1 MGIIITYP
9 SYSLGL
15 FLFRFFLGLCYFTS
29 FLFLFWRYY
38 KELEDKSDLRELIRK
53 ILISLTIVMIYELIL
68 NYILPYIT
76 GTFSITW
83 TEALMIFFY
92 GIIRSDL
99 IFLVWIY
106 YWLQIF
112 RYGKLNKEKYG
123 KLLIIAGFF
132 AIMSDSYIFINNILV
147 LLKSILLFI
156 GIGQIISFIIACMQF
171 MSFSMSISSL
181 IVPILFIIFGVMNR
195 NKTFWLLGVAIFVY
209 SIIMIVGLMLFD
221 PILMGSLSFYLILN
235 ISLAIL
241 TSILV
246 IIINKKVLNVNDK
259 SLLNDNLNVKH

>member
-1 MGIIITYP
+1 
-9 SYSLGL
+9 
-15 FLFRFFLGLCYFTS
+15 
-29 FLFLFWRYY
+29 
-38 KELEDKSDLRELIRK
+38 
-53 ILISLTIVMIYELIL
+53 
-68 NYILPYIT
+68 
-76 GTFSITW
+76 
-83 TEALMIFFY
+83 
-92 GIIRSDL
+92 
-99 IFLVWIY
+99 
-106 YWLQIF
+106 
-112 RYGKLNKEKYG
+112 
-123 KLLIIAGFF
+123 
-132 AIMSDSYIFINNILV
+132 MSDSYIFINNILV

-195 NKTFWLLGVAIFVY
+195 NKTFWLLGVATFVY

>member
-1 MGIIITYP
+1 
-9 SYSLGL
+9 
-15 FLFRFFLGLCYFTS
+15 
-29 FLFLFWRYY
+29 
-38 KELEDKSDLRELIRK
+38 
-53 ILISLTIVMIYELIL
+53 
-68 NYILPYIT
+68 
-76 GTFSITW
+76 
-83 TEALMIFFY
+83 
-92 GIIRSDL
+92 
-99 IFLVWIY
+99 
-106 YWLQIF
+106 
-112 RYGKLNKEKYG
+112 
-123 KLLIIAGFF
+123 
-132 AIMSDSYIFINNILV
+132 MSDSYIFINNILV

-259 SLLNDNLNVKH
+259 NLLNDNLNVKH